1 VLGCLGD
8 KISGM
13 GVGQF
18 EQRILGIDE
27 FVMVLH
33 INEDGCRCA
42 MQQRSGFVEEIIAQH
57 YYYHY

>member
-1 VLGCLGD
+1 MLGCFGD
-8 KISGM
+8 KIPGM

-18 EQRILGIDE
+18 ELRILRIDE

-33 INEDGCRCA
+33 INEERSGCA
-42 MQQRSGFVEEIIAQH
+42 MQQGAGFGEEIIAQH